1 MGREQRSGRRVR
13 GDHGSALVESAIIL
27 PFLAIMIFG
36 IVELGFLYRS
46 ASIVNSSSR
55 SGARFAAS
63 QYAAAKTPLTQ
74 ATVVD
79 NVRLTVEKDL
89 QSRGTTDTPVQLW
102 VYKADNRGNPPP
114 GDFSSCATDCFVLPW
129 IAATRHF
136 ASPLD
141 VSTGSWP
148 DPDGCGKVI
157 DSIGVWLQVTHVP
170 LGFTSAFGTITL
182 KEKTVMRLEPR
193 TDCTTPEK

>member
-1 MGREQRSGRRVR
+1 MGREQRSRRR
-13 GDHGSALVESAIIL
+13 LSGDHGSALVESALIL
-27 PFLAIMIFG
+27 PVLAVMIFG

-55 SGARFAAS
+55 SGARL
-63 QYAAAKTPLTQ
+63 AAAQYSAAQTSLTE

-89 QSRGTTDTPVQLW
+89 QSRGFTDTPVQLW
-102 VYKADNRGNPPP
+102 VYKADGNGDPPP
-114 GDFSSCATDCFVLPW
+114 GDFSSCATNCFVLPW
-129 IAATRHF
+129 IPATGHF
-136 ASPLD
+136 ASPLN

-148 DPDGCGKVI
+148 GPDGCGKAV

-170 LGFTSAFGTITL
+170 LGFTSMFGSITL

-193 TDCTTPEK
+193 TDCTTPE